1 MSLMCL
7 SAGGGDAATYTKS
20 FNDII
25 DDLSLA
31 YSDNDVETTRA
42 KLITSIKWFLSDQ
55 CATNAVFNENI
66 EKLRKDLL
74 PKIVKNFDILSENEK
89 NLISEMGKFACK
101 LHLIANFGSASD
113 KALKMWQ
120 RWKRNFSVSSD
131 SS

>member
-1 MSLMCL
+1 LPISEIRFFSFSERISKFSTIL
-7 SAGGGDAATYTKS
+7 GNKS
-20 FNDII
+20 FLSFSIFSLI

-74 PKIVKNFDILSENEK
+74 PKIVENFDILSENEK

-101 LHLIANFGSASD
+101 LHLIHKFVKYTHSPST
-113 KALKMWQ
+113 
-120 RWKRNFSVSSD
+120 S
-131 SS
+131 